1 VTLLDLGQVVVE
13 TVEVKCVLT
22 VRNLICAVFDIPG
35 LQFVISTYNIGF
47 HVTVKNVFLS
57 AHFSSPVLFTSA
69 THFNQIDLNTI
80 EVSGED
86 KYIISP
92 PYYILSI
99 FLLLHAS

>member
-1 VTLLDLGQVVVE
+1 MTLLDLGQVVVE